1 MGRVVIP
8 GFRKI
13 ETSDGGGGVTD
24 YEELQNKPSLN
35 GKILSGDKSNEYY
48 GILGTA
54 DSLQENLIVFES
66 KDSDTPDSVLPEVVK
81 NTDTISILM
90 QKISTAIKN
99 VRYAIKLIGEG
110 ELHAGINE
118 NLIDAVNELSVN
130 QEAMIHDSG
139 EAVDVGSILAV
150 RYYKTVTLSGKI
162 SSTKA
167 LATSAGYV
175 RLGNLPAKMI
185 PNQIIILYL
194 IYNSNTFGQLRIS
207 TTGSVDIGYT
217 RGLDGVAKD
226 ISEGSALYFCQSY
239 VI

>member
-35 GKILSGDKSNEYY
+35 DKILSGNKSNEYY
-48 GILGTA
+48 GILGTK

-66 KDSDTPDSVLPEVVK
+66 KDSATPDSVLPDVIS
-81 NTDTISILM
+81 NTDNISLLM
-90 QKISTAIKN
+90 QKISNIAKN
-99 VRYAIKLIGEG
+99 VRYAINMIGT
-110 ELHAGINE
+110 
-118 NLIDAVNELSVN
+118 NELISGTNQNIIDSVNDLSTN
-130 QEAMIHDSG
+130 QEAMIHESG
-139 EAVDVGSILAV
+139 EAVDTGSILAV
-150 RYYKTVTLSGKI
+150 RRYKTVTLSGKV

-167 LATSAGYV
+167 LTTSAGYV
-175 RLGNLPAKMI
+175 PLGQLPATMI
-185 PNQIIILYL
+185 PNQVIICYL

-207 TTGSVDIGYT
+207 TTGSVEIGYT
-217 RGLDGVAKD
+217 RGLDGSPKD
-226 ISEGSALYFCQSY
+226 LSAGSALYFCQSY